1 MSGGGLKERLRSRII
16 SEIDLSR
23 ELADEDIGRVIDRC
37 ILEETKN
44 GYIPLKEKIGLR
56 AELFNSLRRLD
67 VLTEYLEDDD
77 ITEVMVN
84 GCADIFIEKNGR
96 ITRAG
101 HAFESEDK
109 LRSVVQQIVA
119 ECNRRINEANPIV
132 DARLRDGSRVNIVM
146 NPVSLRGPVITVR
159 KFPKETIDMDRL
171 VQLGSINRAIIKIM
185 SALVKAGY
193 NIFISGGTGS
203 GKTTFLNALSD
214 FIPKDERIITI
225 EDSAEL
231 QIKGIGNLVSLEA
244 RNANVEGENSIS
256 IRELIKASLRMR
268 PDRIIVG
275 EVRDEAAI
283 DMLTAMN
290 TGHDGS
296 ISTGHAN
303 SAEDMISRL
312 ETMVLMGVDIPLP
325 AVRKQIASAVDI
337 IIHLGRLR
345 DGSRKVLKIS
355 EVVGMETGKDE
366 ILMNTLFEFFDT
378 GEEKGRLTGTL
389 IKINDLINTQKLMN
403 TGMIELYKEGCR
415 ELQCV

>member
-1 MSGGGLKERLRSRII
+1 MNGDELKERLRNRVV

-37 ILEETKN
+37 VLEEAKS
-44 GYIPLKEKIGLR
+44 GYISLKEKLVLR

-77 ITEVMVN
+77 ITEIMVN
-84 GCADIFIEKNGR
+84 GCKDIFIEKNGR
-96 ITRAG
+96 ITRAE
-101 HAFESEDK
+101 HIFESEDK
-109 LRSVVQQIVA
+109 LRTVVQQIVA
-119 ECNRRINEANPIV
+119 DCNRRINEANPIV

-146 NPVSLRGPVITVR
+146 NPVSLRGPVITIR
-159 KFPKETIDMDRL
+159 KFPQKTIDMDRL
-171 VQLGSINRAIIKIM
+171 VQLGSINKEIIKVM

-231 QIKGIGNLVSLEA
+231 QIKGIANLVSLEA

-312 ETMVLMGVDIPLP
+312 ETMVLMGMDIPLA

-345 DGSRKVLKIS
+345 DKSRKVLKIS
-355 EVVGMETGKDE
+355 EVVGMKIGKEE
-366 ILMNTLFEFFDT
+366 ILMNTLFEFFEE

-389 IKINDLINTQKLMN
+389 RKINDLINTRKLMD
-403 TGMIELYKEGCR
+403 TGLIELYEEGCR